1 MENFLLIVAGIIGG
15 FIAGLTGIGTGI
27 FMLAILPLVFDR
39 YGVPEQYYV
48 SVAIANAIF
57 ATLVSSLANV
67 ITTIRQRSFY
77 LKETLW
83 VGASAMV
90 ISFIIFE
97 LIVKSEFYSKNLFN
111 SILVVFMFI
120 IIIQTFKKLRL
131 SNQKDEHVTNSKL
144 LATGAAGGAVAALT
158 GLGGGTIIIPLLNLW
173 QRIDIKKAKSISFG
187 TIFIIALWLT
197 INNLFL
203 EPVTSIK
210 GSKGLIVFPMIL
222 PLAFGVLIGSPMG
235 VIASEKISS
244 RAVTLTFLI
253 MVSLVTIQKIIEL
266 IRLN

>member
-1 MENFLLIVAGIIGG
+1 MENLLLVAVGIIGG

-27 FMLAILPLVFDR
+27 FMLAILPLVFNR
-39 YGVPEQYYV
+39 YGVPEQYFV

-67 ITTIRQRSFY
+67 VTTIRQRSFY
-77 LKETLW
+77 LKETVW
-83 VGASAMV
+83 VGSSAV
-90 ISFIIFE
+90 IISFIIFE
-97 LIVKSEFYSKNLFN
+97 AIVKSSFYSKTLFN
-111 SILVVFMFI
+111 SILVFFMLI
-120 IIIQTFKKLRL
+120 IILQTFKKLRL

-144 LATGAAGGAVAALT
+144 LATGVAGGVVAALT

-173 QRIDIKKAKSISFG
+173 QRVDIKKAKSISFG

-203 EPVTSIK
+203 EPSTGIE
-210 GSKGLIVFPMIL
+210 GSQGLIVFPMIL
-222 PLAFGVLIGSPMG
+222 PLAIGVLIGSPIG
-235 VIASEKISS
+235 LITSEKISS

-253 MVSLVTIQKIIEL
+253 MVSLVTIQKIVEL